1 MAYLDS
7 HFLNYNW
14 HAVFTLL
21 SQTIGIQL
29 HSVINNTIIDDLYMH
44 TGLASLHF
52 SLERQLD
59 RYGVCR
65 MNASFICPVTDSVL
79 WCC

>member
-1 MAYLDS
+1 VEHICMAYLDS

-59 RYGVCR
+59 R
-65 MNASFICPVTDSVL
+65 
-79 WCC
+79 